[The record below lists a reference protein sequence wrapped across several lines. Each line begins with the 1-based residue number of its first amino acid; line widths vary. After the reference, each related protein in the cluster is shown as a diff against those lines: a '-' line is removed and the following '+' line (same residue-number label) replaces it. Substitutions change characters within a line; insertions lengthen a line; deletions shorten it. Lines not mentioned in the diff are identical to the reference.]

1 MERKIGDRM
10 DKNAKYY
17 KKALEKYH
25 NGDLEKA
32 IIFCEKGISSSLK
45 NFAAL
50 NLKGLLMY
58 FQGEF
63 V

>member
-1 MERKIGDRM
+1 M

-32 IIFCEKGISSSLK
+32 IIFVKKESL
-45 NFAAL
+45 AA
-50 NLKGLLMY
+50 
-58 FQGEF
+58 
-63 V
+63 